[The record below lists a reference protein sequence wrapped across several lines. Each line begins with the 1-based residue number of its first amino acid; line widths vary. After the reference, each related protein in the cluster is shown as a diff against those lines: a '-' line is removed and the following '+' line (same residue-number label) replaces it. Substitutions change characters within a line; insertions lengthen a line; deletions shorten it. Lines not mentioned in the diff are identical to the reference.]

1 MPPQLQSKQVNTHV
15 PQINEQTKHCLA
27 VICYVLSQEVVE
39 KRVKLGKIDE
49 RTLSWITAQTS
60 AQAAR
65 KKRIFKASGVGEML
79 FVNG

>member
-1 MPPQLQSKQVNTHV
+1 MNAQAS
-15 PQINEQTKHCLA
+15 QINEQTKHFLV
-27 VICYVLSQEVVE
+27 VICYVLTQEVVE

-49 RTLSWITAQTS
+49 RTLSWITAQAG